1 MDASRKDDAKR
12 LISTFHASLPD
23 HESPRVSICDRFWD
37 SWYPEIAALCFSIA
51 CAIAIAA
58 TIFTYDGRPTPR
70 MEYDVTLNAIVSVL
84 ATASKAALIFAVS
97 NCIGQLKWT
106 WLGDKNTKSLMD
118 AAIFDSA
125 SRGPYGAIQM
135 LTGST
140 RQSLASI
147 GAIVIVLALTFDPFT
162 QQVVTYETSI
172 QYAKSEDA
180 TIAAAQSY
188 TVLDIG
194 VPFKKAIGSVLY
206 KDDFTWTPN
215 CPSGNCTWQGFETLA
230 WHSRCFVDPTWT
242 MDPPCTFQFS
252 PDEIKSDNLTEARGY
267 KSCRARAAQGM
278 PIDITASWW
287 YYYIPS
293 DPSLLFSGFVK
304 MPFYQVSQTWTA
316 GLANLY
322 VYEGMSQPERPS
334 QEALDIPI
342 YAFGALNFTYSYQT
356 GYLEV
361 SGTTCE
367 VDLYVD
373 VYDLKTLNG
382 VLATELRTSHGLK
395 NVVTQLTLPSSG
407 QSSAVAL
414 YMCFQ
419 RNDTQPLN
427 FTALNELGQLDWG
440 PGSEDAWAQE
450 PFAWCK
456 SLASFDRDLLNLTLS
471 GNVSMQLGTERGDP
485 STWSLN
491 LTAEDV
497 TLSSR
502 STVLETSGI
511 AADVYLEAGHEHVM
525 NSLSASLTAMTLDPQ
540 RNVNATTVVTGQM
553 GNVVNLVRVRW
564 RWLTLPY
571 ALCLT
576 AVVLLVATISIQ
588 RRTQAPLWKCSVN
601 AFFYHG
607 LDSDTGIESRL
618 NTVSEMDA
626 QATVTRV
633 NLRPSGI
640 QQRLM
645 LETTVVR
652 RHVVDD

>member
-1 MDASRKDDAKR
+1 MDNG
-12 LISTFHASLPD
+12 STF
-23 HESPRVSICDRFWD
+23 
-37 SWYPEIAALCFSIA
+37 
-51 CAIAIAA
+51 
-58 TIFTYDGRPTPR
+58 
-70 MEYDVTLNAIVSVL
+70 
-84 ATASKAALIFAVS
+84 
-97 NCIGQLKWT
+97 
-106 WLGDKNTKSLMD
+106 
-118 AAIFDSA
+118 
-125 SRGPYGAIQM
+125 SR
-135 LTGST
+135 LT
-140 RQSLASI
+140 
-147 GAIVIVLALTFDPFT
+147 
-162 QQVVTYETSI
+162 
-172 QYAKSEDA
+172 
-180 TIAAAQSY
+180 
-188 TVLDIG
+188 
-194 VPFKKAIGSVLY
+194 
-206 KDDFTWTPN
+206 
-215 CPSGNCTWQGFETLA
+215 
-230 WHSRCFVDPTWT
+230 
-242 MDPPCTFQFS
+242 
-252 PDEIKSDNLTEARGY
+252 EIKSDNFTVASGY

-278 PIDITASWW
+278 PIDVAASWW
-287 YYYIPS
+287 YQYLPS
-293 DPSLLFSGFVK
+293 KPSLLFTGSVE
-304 MPFYQVSQTWTA
+304 MPFYAVSQTWNA
-316 GLANLY
+316 GLASSY
-322 VYEGMSQPERPS
+322 VYEGMSQPEMTS

-342 YAFGALNFTYSYQT
+342 FAFGALNFTYSNQT

-367 VDLYVD
+367 VGLYVD
-373 VYDLKTLNG
+373 VYDLKTFNG

-395 NVVTQLTLPSSG
+395 NAVTQLILPSSG

-427 FTALNELGQLDWG
+427 VTALNELGQLDWG

-471 GNVSMQLGTERGDP
+471 GNVSMGWGTDRGDP
-485 STWSLN
+485 SSWSLN
-491 LTAEDV
+491 LTDEDV
-497 TLSSR
+497 TLTR
-502 STVLETSGI
+502 WNTINLQTSGI
-511 AADVYLEAGHEHVM
+511 AGDVYLEAGHEHVM

-540 RNVNATTVVTGQM
+540 RNINATTVVTRQM

-607 LDSDTGIESRL
+607 LDSDTGVESRL